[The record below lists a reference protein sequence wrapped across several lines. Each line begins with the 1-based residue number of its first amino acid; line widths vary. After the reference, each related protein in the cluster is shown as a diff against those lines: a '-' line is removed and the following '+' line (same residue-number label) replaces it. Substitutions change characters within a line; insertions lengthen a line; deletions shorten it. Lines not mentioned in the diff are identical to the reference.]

1 MDIRRLFFKM
11 RGYTPIPLVLILI
24 YQSNMIR
31 NLAIVGVL
39 LALSGEWIRL
49 NGVRAAGGRTRTRKV
64 GAKEL
69 CTWGLFAHV
78 RNPLYIGNALIYFG
92 MLLLA
97 GGRWLLPLTILAV
110 VYLLLQYGLIISLE
124 EETLTNLFG
133 AEYEK
138 YKANVPRL
146 LPRLKPWET
155 GGEPKFLSWPK
166 VIRTEKTT
174 LMVFGIFVIAVIIKE
189 LLYAG
194 R

>member
-11 RGYTPIPLVLILI
+11 RGYTPVPLVLILI
-24 YQSNMIR
+24 YQSDMTL
-31 NLAIVGVL
+31 NLAIIGAV
-39 LALSGEWIRL
+39 LALTGEWIRL
-49 NGVRAAGGRTRTRKV
+49 NGVRAAGGRTRTRNV

-97 GGRWLLPLTILAV
+97 GGRWLLPLLILAV
-110 VYLLLQYGLIISLE
+110 AYLVMQYGLIISLE
-124 EETLTNLFG
+124 EETLTKLFG

-146 LPRLKPWET
+146 LPRIKPWQT
-155 GGEPKFLSWPK
+155 GVEPKFLTWPK
-166 VIRTEKTT
+166 VLRTEKTT
-174 LMVFGIFVIAVIIKE
+174 LLVYGIFMVAVILKE
-189 LLYAG
+189 ILNV
-194 R
+194 RW

>member
-24 YQSNMIR
+24 YQSDMVR
-31 NLAIVGVL
+31 NLAIVGAV
-39 LALSGEWIRL
+39 LALGGEWIRL

-92 MLLLA
+92 MLMLA
-97 GGRWLLPLTILAV
+97 GGRWLLPLIILAIA
-110 VYLLLQYGLIISLE
+110 YLALQYGLIISLE

-146 LPRLKPWET
+146 LPRLKPWKT
-155 GGEPKFLSWPK
+155 GSEPKFLSWSK

-174 LMVFGIFVIAVIIKE
+174 LMVFGIFVIAVILKE